1 MVKNIRKRIHILTT
15 FICTLQRYAE
25 SPNTDLYPKHFQP
38 TVSTRRK
45 TLESTTISNHPLS
58 LPFPTPLPQTLLARA
73 TLSPIPLH
81 NPKNPSFRFSPI
93 QQTLSTELFPKLS
106 RTRKTSRSVTLLEAR
121 HALTYKPSLMARQW
135 EASKISAIR
144 WADAKSGAGEG
155 SGWEWKAEPHYATK
169 GKGPMAVMQRQ
180 KATGCGAAVGFAME
194 GFSRGS
200 AMSDGRA
207 WGAGDGE
214 GGVFTWWIGYESD
227 VSGEGFFE

>member
-155 SGWEWKAEPHYATK
+155 RVGSGKQSPTTPRRGRDPWQQCRGRKPPAAERLWVCD
-169 GKGPMAVMQRQ
+169 GGVQLRE
-180 KATGCGAAVGFAME
+180 CDVGWAGM
-194 GFSRGS
+194 GSGRWGRGS
-200 AMSDGRA
+200 FHVVD
-207 WGAGDGE
+207 WL
-214 GGVFTWWIGYESD
+214 
-227 VSGEGFFE
+227 